1 MYYHRADLI
10 VAPLD
15 PPVPSF
21 LLYVPD
27 ECHASRTRIGPYE
40 PVAAATENYTDA
52 LYEKQHIVRQS
63 RHMLAYHHR
72 SPRRPA
78 VLQCPHAQLHSQV

>member
-1 MYYHRADLI
+1 MHLPGEEDIACTFRFVAGSADLTVLYKDSCRGSVQHQTADLI
-10 VAPLD
+10 VAPFD

-40 PVAAATENYTDA
+40 PAAGTDNHA
-52 LYEKQHIVRQS
+52 E
-63 RHMLAYHHR
+63 ML
-72 SPRRPA
+72 SLK
-78 VLQCPHAQLHSQV
+78 VTL